1 VNRMEIELVYNM
13 WDVLQGLIIVGF
25 MIGVSVMVIT
35 SAIRLGWM
43 IAPCI
48 FVGAFIVWFLQ
59 GAF

>member
-1 VNRMEIELVYNM
+1 MEIELVYNM

-43 IAPCI
+43 IAPYI